1 MFNRKF
7 EICLYAEQLMNG
19 PGTEA
24 VLSPTVN
31 TEGEKDGGVGRNAI
45 LQRSLFN
52 STSPLSIPYIFFI
65 HITRIDLVTILRFS
79 HLKLNQIPSF
89 SFVNSK
95 LGLLKNS
102 KFKILV
108 PNTITFPT
116 VHVFPSLNISSRLEQ
131 TVSS

>member
-1 MFNRKF
+1 
-7 EICLYAEQLMNG
+7 MNG

-95 LGLLKNS
+95 RIVEKFQIQNS
-102 KFKILV
+102 RPKYY
-108 PNTITFPT
+108 
-116 VHVFPSLNISSRLEQ
+116 NISNRARFSIPEYFLSPRANCHRRYHRG
-131 TVSS
+131 

>member
-79 HLKLNQIPSF
+79 HLKLNQIPLIRNGS
-89 SFVNSK
+89 
-95 LGLLKNS
+95 LKNS
-102 KFKILV
+102 KFKILA